1 MRDKRKKAASV
12 EALAARMEEAL
23 ASSLSYS
30 HSTKFPSF
38 LSRAPALL
46 ESMCKGGGL

>member
-23 ASSLSYS
+23 ASSLSYC
-30 HSTKFPSF
+30 HSTKVPLS
-38 LSRAPALL
+38 LSRAAMPQ
-46 ESMCKGGGL
+46 ESMSGGGAE

>member
-12 EALAARMEEAL
+12 EALAARTEEAL

-30 HSTKFPSF
+30 HSTKSVVL
-38 LSRAPALL
+38 LSSLSVQGNRI
-46 ESMCKGGGL
+46 